1 MRFGLIAGVGLVAL
15 SLSTTVTPAQAT
27 PVTDNEF
34 FSAGEGAWGNTPEP
48 GTIAGL
54 LVAQFDN
61 VFAPTNDLLEIGIPG
76 KAGFSIIFDDGQS
89 LINFLPAQGQ
99 AGPLTADLLDPT
111 SSSAGFFAGEVATLA
126 INIAFSDAGLI
137 AHPAGTAFGDLEFT
151 GLTGALSSLNG
162 ETIRSLLPEVNV
174 LLGGGTEAFTINDVA
189 ETLIDTNQAFG
200 GGSNG
205 EGASTFALNNLE
217 FPTVVTAVPEPPLWP
232 IFFIGS
238 VLAIFLSRRRSGE
251 ARLGAG

>member
-1 MRFGLIAGVGLVAL
+1 MRFALIAGVAVVAL
-15 SLSTTVTPAQAT
+15 SLNTAATPAQAM
-27 PVTDNEF
+27 PVADNEF
-34 FSAGEGAWGNTPEP
+34 FSAGEGAWGNDNAEP

-89 LINFLPAQGQ
+89 LIKFLPAQGP
-99 AGPLTADLLDPT
+99 AGPLTADLLDPAT
-111 SSSAGFFAGEVATLA
+111 SSAGFFAGEVATLA

-151 GLTGALSSLNG
+151 GLSGALSSLNG
-162 ETIRSLLPEVNV
+162 QTIRSLFPEVNV

-200 GGSNG
+200 GGING
-205 EGASTFALNNLE
+205 EGASTFALNHLE

-232 IFFIGS
+232 IFVIGS
-238 VLAIFLSRRRSGE
+238 VLVIFFSHRRAE
-251 ARLGAG
+251 VRLGT